1 MQKGLLSDPQMMQDI
16 SALGQEPAV
25 QAVLSD
31 PQLMQDIQAGNISA
45 LYNNPKFLQLMNNT
59 KIQAIQRQVIGR

>member
-1 MQKGLLSDPQMMQDI
+1 
-16 SALGQEPAV
+16 
-25 QAVLSD
+25 
-31 PQLMQDIQAGNISA
+31 MQDIQAGNISA